1 VRFIQDN
8 RGADGGAAAG
18 STVEGHASM
27 DKLVITG
34 GAKLSGEIV
43 VSGAKNAALPILC
56 ASLLTADDVHLENV
70 PNLQDVRT
78 MVKLLRQMGV
88 QCETGGDARMTLNA
102 SKVDNLVAPYEMVK
116 TMRAS
121 ILVLGPLVA
130 RFGEAKV
137 SLPGGCAIG
146 ARPVDQHIKGL
157 QAMGAEISIEH
168 GFIEARAKRLK
179 GARIITDMI
188 TVTGTENL
196 LMAAVLADGE
206 TVIEN
211 AAREPEVS
219 DLAHLLV
226 AMGAKIEGIGT
237 DRLVIQG
244 VDKLHGARHSVVP
257 DRIEAGTFL
266 CAVAAAGGDVTLR
279 HVSASLLD
287 AVTAKLREAGVT
299 IEEGQGWMR
308 VKMAKRPAAV
318 SFRTSEYPA
327 FPTDMQA
334 QFMALNSMATGTSQ
348 VVETIFENRFMHVQE
363 LNRLGASITIDGNT
377 ALVSG
382 VEKLSGAKVMATDL
396 RASASLVIAAMCA
409 DGDTLIDRIYH
420 LDRGYDRMESKL
432 TAVGAKV
439 SRIKGSGSEQ

>member
-8 RGADGGAAAG
+8 RGAENGSAAG
-18 STVEGHASM
+18 SSVEGQAM

-34 GAKLSGEIV
+34 GAKLSGEIT

-56 ASLLTADDVHLENV
+56 ASLLTADDVHLSNV

-78 MVKLLRQMGV
+78 MIKLLRQMGV
-88 QCETGGDARMTLNA
+88 QSEVSGDGRVSLNA
-102 SKVDNLVAPYEMVK
+102 STVDKLIAPYEMVK

-157 QAMGAEISIEH
+157 QAMGAEINIEH

-196 LMAAVLADGE
+196 LMAAVLAEGE

-226 AMGAKIEGIGT
+226 KMGAKIDGIGT

-244 VDKLHGARHSVVP
+244 VDRLHGAKHDVVP

-279 HVSASLLD
+279 RVSPHLLD
-287 AVTAKLREAGVT
+287 AVTAKLREAGVS
-299 IEEGQGWMR
+299 IEEGDDWMR
-308 VKMAKRPAAV
+308 VRMDKRAGAV
-318 SFRTSEYPA
+318 NIRTSEYPA

-334 QFMALNSMATGTSQ
+334 QFMALNTIANGTSQ

-363 LNRLGASITIDGNT
+363 LNRLGAHITIDGNT
-377 ALVSG
+377 ALISG

-396 RASASLVIAAMCA
+396 RASASLVIAALCA
-409 DGDTLIDRIYH
+409 DGETLIDRIYH

-432 TAVGAKV
+432 TAVGANV
-439 SRIKGSGSEQ
+439 RRIKGSGSEQ